1 MKKIIIGIILA
12 LILSSMSIAISNA
25 QQIKRDVYVFA
36 WTDKQSYRPG
46 EDGTITIMIVNKH
59 PSNYY
64 TIKNI
69 TITYPWW
76 PNYIDGEWI
85 GNDTITEK
93 VDDRLPYSLAVGTEY
108 KIERHFKVPSDG
120 RAKGGPIE
128 VTVNVGFGATE
139 LQLYPNT
146 TPYIN
151 IDTTPPLRVENLDK
165 IMILL
170 VVQAILI
177 IVAVAILASV
187 ISKIRWQ
194 RATRVPPQ

>member
-1 MKKIIIGIILA
+1 MKKIIVGIILA
-12 LILSSMSIAISNA
+12 LILSSVSIAISNA
-25 QQIKRDVYVFA
+25 QQIERKVHVFV
-36 WTDKQSYRPG
+36 WTNKQSYRPG

-76 PNYIDGEWI
+76 PNYADGEWI

-108 KIERHFKVPSDG
+108 KIERHFKVPPDG
-120 RAKGGPIE
+120 RAKSGPIE
-128 VTVNVGFGATE
+128 VVVNVGFGATE
-139 LQLYPNT
+139 LPLPPGT
-146 TPYIN
+146 TYIN
-151 IDTTPPLRVENLDK
+151 VDTTPPLRVENLDK
-165 IMILL
+165 IMMLL

-177 IVAVAILASV
+177 IVAVVILASS

-194 RATRVPPQ
+194 RAARVSPQ